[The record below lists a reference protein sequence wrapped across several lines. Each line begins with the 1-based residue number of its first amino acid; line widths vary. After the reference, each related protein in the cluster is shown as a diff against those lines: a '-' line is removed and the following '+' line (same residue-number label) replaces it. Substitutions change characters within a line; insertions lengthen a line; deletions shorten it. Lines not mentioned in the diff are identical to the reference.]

1 MSRCQFHFMTDCGA
15 NWVVSC
21 FAAIPCSITSSVSL
35 HTQHTLTAYVVAYV
49 PAVCYVS
56 LMLCWPVLQMNMAS
70 MMRDLSVLN
79 GLTKLRGLRNLTEL
93 TIRLP
98 LLRWDNN
105 TSFSTLNHQLP
116 VPYLT
121 ASPTLLLLPVVHA
134 YAQCRRFYMLMLL
147 LALQIPGLLSK
158 LGNSVG

>member
-1 MSRCQFHFMTDCGA
+1 
-15 NWVVSC
+15 
-21 FAAIPCSITSSVSL
+21 
-35 HTQHTLTAYVVAYV
+35 
-49 PAVCYVS
+49 
-56 LMLCWPVLQMNMAS
+56 
-70 MMRDLSVLN
+70 MRDLSVLN

-134 YAQCRRFYMLMLL
+134 YAQCGRFYMLMLL